1 MNAPLHPQ
9 THALLLLW
17 PEHET
22 WTRNTTQQFG
32 FVCPPGAFLA
42 LGNLTLAFAIIP
54 GEWNQGPAAQTKHQV
69 IVYLWQTTVVASKSG
84 PRDTNNLTSL
94 LLFHAWPQGVAP
106 YRLTSSQLPLN
117 NKSCIS
123 FNWLNWEELH
133 TVNLA
138 FGWCWQS
145 RWHWCL
151 ELESISWPR
160 LIIHKAL
167 WWLPQSVQTGAA
179 ERKAYTNLSK
189 TELKQLGTY
198 KKLWMKIWNLESK
211 TMSLRAVSTL
221 WVILCSSRT
230 RLYMMKWRIWLSR
243 VTHAWLIGEWWI
255 ALNNSTLHILTT
267 KSRHRLEI
275 CNNSNCDFN
284 Q

>member
-1 MNAPLHPQ
+1 MAPVTPIIWRPFSCSTLGLKGLPRIDLH
-9 THALLLLW
+9 
-17 PEHET
+17 
-22 WTRNTTQQFG
+22 
-32 FVCPPGAFLA
+32 LA
-42 LGNLTLAFAIIP
+42 S
-54 GEWNQGPAAQTKHQV
+54 
-69 IVYLWQTTVVASKSG
+69 YLWITRAASA
-84 PRDTNNLTSL
+84 LTDSIEK
-94 LLFHAWPQGVAP
+94 
-106 YRLTSSQLPLN
+106 N
-117 NKSCIS
+117 C
-123 FNWLNWEELH
+123 